1 MKKILVVLLSL
12 TLIFAFTGCT
22 SSNNGAAEDIEIK
35 TQEVVTSNT
44 DDNDDNISNTEN
56 AVENANEKDYDF
68 SSYENDIRNITK
80 SVNNAKTSTNA
91 SENHEQFYALKK
103 QVDAVDDELDK
114 LDDEFEYA
122 YQMKEI
128 SFETYK
134 ARERTIE
141 KLDFGLLSELVIE
154 ELQTKAQEKNIEIT
168 LQKQDDLFMNGD
180 QTLILRM
187 MMNLIT
193 NAINYGKTNGHIHI
207 ILKVENDQ
215 IVGEVKDDGIGISEE
230 HLNKIWERFYRNLAL
245 FTSLT
250 TDDLRLGIF
259 RVTTLCNISILIIGI
274 VFAFLSA
281 VDVITFSENGEKLFA
296 MVLLSCIMVFIG
308 IVSPKLPYNRHTG
321 LRLPWTVRD
330 EDTWKIAHRILGFIS
345 FPMVLLYIAC
355 ALTISDFEIVSVVTM
370 LIWISIPGG
379 ISYIYF
385 YKKYHSN
392 KK

>member
-1 MKKILVVLLSL
+1 MSQEEMAVKLNVVRQTVSKWEKGLSIPDADVLIEMANLLDVSVSQLLGIEESIHSNGNLAEELAELNEQLARKKQKEKLLYQANQKRGLILFVSFLSMMI
-12 TLIFAFTGCT
+12 TM
-22 SSNNGAAEDIEIK
+22 SVKN
-35 TQEVVTSNT
+35 EVVS
-44 DDNDDNISNTEN
+44 ILM
-56 AVENANEKDYDF
+56 AG
-68 SSYENDIRNITK
+68 IC
-80 SVNNAKTSTNA
+80 
-91 SENHEQFYALKK
+91 
-103 QVDAVDDELDK
+103 
-114 LDDEFEYA
+114 
-122 YQMKEI
+122 M
-128 SFETYK
+128 
-134 ARERTIE
+134 
-141 KLDFGLLSELVIE
+141 
-154 ELQTKAQEKNIEIT
+154 
-168 LQKQDDLFMNGD
+168 
-180 QTLILRM
+180 LI
-187 MMNLIT
+187 
-193 NAINYGKTNGHIHI
+193 AG
-207 ILKVENDQ
+207 
-215 IVGEVKDDGIGISEE
+215 IV
-230 HLNKIWERFYRNLAL
+230 LYRNLAL

>member
-1 MKKILVVLLSL
+1 MLIAGIVL
-12 TLIFAFTGCT
+12 
-22 SSNNGAAEDIEIK
+22 
-35 TQEVVTSNT
+35 
-44 DDNDDNISNTEN
+44 
-56 AVENANEKDYDF
+56 
-68 SSYENDIRNITK
+68 
-80 SVNNAKTSTNA
+80 
-91 SENHEQFYALKK
+91 
-103 QVDAVDDELDK
+103 
-114 LDDEFEYA
+114 
-122 YQMKEI
+122 
-128 SFETYK
+128 
-134 ARERTIE
+134 
-141 KLDFGLLSELVIE
+141 
-154 ELQTKAQEKNIEIT
+154 
-168 LQKQDDLFMNGD
+168 
-180 QTLILRM
+180 
-187 MMNLIT
+187 
-193 NAINYGKTNGHIHI
+193 
-207 ILKVENDQ
+207 
-215 IVGEVKDDGIGISEE
+215 
-230 HLNKIWERFYRNLAL
+230 YRNLAL

-345 FPMVLLYIAC
+345 AC
-355 ALTISDFEIVSVVTM
+355 ALTISNFEIVSVVTM

>member
-1 MKKILVVLLSL
+1 MKFNEKL
-12 TLIFAFTGCT
+12 
-22 SSNNGAAEDIEIK
+22 IEIRK
-35 TQEVVTSNT
+35 KQGLSQEELGMELQVSRQIISKWETGLSVPDADVLIEMANLLDVSVSQLLGIEESIHSNGNLAKELAELNEQLARKKQKEKLLYQANQKRGLILFVTFLSMMITMSVKNEVVS
-44 DDNDDNISNTEN
+44 ILM
-56 AVENANEKDYDF
+56 AG
-68 SSYENDIRNITK
+68 IC
-80 SVNNAKTSTNA
+80 
-91 SENHEQFYALKK
+91 
-103 QVDAVDDELDK
+103 
-114 LDDEFEYA
+114 
-122 YQMKEI
+122 M
-128 SFETYK
+128 
-134 ARERTIE
+134 
-141 KLDFGLLSELVIE
+141 
-154 ELQTKAQEKNIEIT
+154 
-168 LQKQDDLFMNGD
+168 
-180 QTLILRM
+180 LI
-187 MMNLIT
+187 
-193 NAINYGKTNGHIHI
+193 AG
-207 ILKVENDQ
+207 
-215 IVGEVKDDGIGISEE
+215 IV
-230 HLNKIWERFYRNLAL
+230 LYRNLAL

>member
-1 MKKILVVLLSL
+1 MSQEEMAVKLNVVRQTVSKWEKGLSVPDADVLIEMANLLDVSVSQLLGIEESIHSNGNLAEELAELNEQLARKKQKEKLLYQANQKRGLILFVSFLSMMI
-12 TLIFAFTGCT
+12 TM
-22 SSNNGAAEDIEIK
+22 SVKN
-35 TQEVVTSNT
+35 EVVS
-44 DDNDDNISNTEN
+44 ILM
-56 AVENANEKDYDF
+56 AG
-68 SSYENDIRNITK
+68 IC
-80 SVNNAKTSTNA
+80 
-91 SENHEQFYALKK
+91 
-103 QVDAVDDELDK
+103 
-114 LDDEFEYA
+114 
-122 YQMKEI
+122 M
-128 SFETYK
+128 
-134 ARERTIE
+134 
-141 KLDFGLLSELVIE
+141 
-154 ELQTKAQEKNIEIT
+154 
-168 LQKQDDLFMNGD
+168 
-180 QTLILRM
+180 LIA
-187 MMNLIT
+187 
-193 NAINYGKTNGHIHI
+193 AIV
-207 ILKVENDQ
+207 L
-215 IVGEVKDDGIGISEE
+215 
-230 HLNKIWERFYRNLAL
+230 YRNLAL

-250 TDDLRLGIF
+250 TDDLRIGIF

-355 ALTISDFEIVSVVTM
+355 ALTISDFEILSVVTM

>member
-1 MKKILVVLLSL
+1 MSQEEMAVKLNVVRQTVSKWEKGLSVPDADVLIEMANLLDVSVSQLLGIEESIHSNGNLAEELAELNEQLARKKQKEKLLYQANQKRGLILFVTFLSMMI
-12 TLIFAFTGCT
+12 TM
-22 SSNNGAAEDIEIK
+22 SVKN
-35 TQEVVTSNT
+35 EVVS
-44 DDNDDNISNTEN
+44 ILM
-56 AVENANEKDYDF
+56 AG
-68 SSYENDIRNITK
+68 IC
-80 SVNNAKTSTNA
+80 
-91 SENHEQFYALKK
+91 
-103 QVDAVDDELDK
+103 
-114 LDDEFEYA
+114 
-122 YQMKEI
+122 M
-128 SFETYK
+128 
-134 ARERTIE
+134 
-141 KLDFGLLSELVIE
+141 
-154 ELQTKAQEKNIEIT
+154 
-168 LQKQDDLFMNGD
+168 
-180 QTLILRM
+180 LI
-187 MMNLIT
+187 
-193 NAINYGKTNGHIHI
+193 AG
-207 ILKVENDQ
+207 
-215 IVGEVKDDGIGISEE
+215 IV
-230 HLNKIWERFYRNLAL
+230 LYRNLAL
-245 FTSLT
+245 LTSLT

-385 YKKYHSN
+385 YKKCHSN

>member
-1 MKKILVVLLSL
+1 MSQEEMAVKLNVVRQTVSKWEKGLSIPDADVLIEMANLLDVSVSQLLGIEESIHSNGNLAEELAELNEQLARKKQKEKLLYQANQKRGLILFVTFLSMMI
-12 TLIFAFTGCT
+12 TM
-22 SSNNGAAEDIEIK
+22 SVKN
-35 TQEVVTSNT
+35 EVVS
-44 DDNDDNISNTEN
+44 ILM
-56 AVENANEKDYDF
+56 AG
-68 SSYENDIRNITK
+68 IC
-80 SVNNAKTSTNA
+80 
-91 SENHEQFYALKK
+91 
-103 QVDAVDDELDK
+103 
-114 LDDEFEYA
+114 
-122 YQMKEI
+122 M
-128 SFETYK
+128 
-134 ARERTIE
+134 
-141 KLDFGLLSELVIE
+141 
-154 ELQTKAQEKNIEIT
+154 
-168 LQKQDDLFMNGD
+168 
-180 QTLILRM
+180 LIA
-187 MMNLIT
+187 
-193 NAINYGKTNGHIHI
+193 AIV
-207 ILKVENDQ
+207 L
-215 IVGEVKDDGIGISEE
+215 
-230 HLNKIWERFYRNLAL
+230 YRNLAL

-250 TDDLRLGIF
+250 TDDLRIGIF

-281 VDVITFSENGEKLFA
+281 VDVINFSENGEKLFA

>member
-1 MKKILVVLLSL
+1 MINENIKHFRKTRGMSQEEMAVKLNVVRQTVSKWEKGLSVPDADVLIEMANLLDVSVSQLLGIEESIHSNGNLAEELAELNEQLARKKQKEKLLYQANQKRGLILFVTFLSMMI
-12 TLIFAFTGCT
+12 TM
-22 SSNNGAAEDIEIK
+22 SVKN
-35 TQEVVTSNT
+35 EVVS
-44 DDNDDNISNTEN
+44 ILM
-56 AVENANEKDYDF
+56 AG
-68 SSYENDIRNITK
+68 IC
-80 SVNNAKTSTNA
+80 
-91 SENHEQFYALKK
+91 
-103 QVDAVDDELDK
+103 
-114 LDDEFEYA
+114 
-122 YQMKEI
+122 M
-128 SFETYK
+128 
-134 ARERTIE
+134 
-141 KLDFGLLSELVIE
+141 
-154 ELQTKAQEKNIEIT
+154 
-168 LQKQDDLFMNGD
+168 
-180 QTLILRM
+180 LI
-187 MMNLIT
+187 
-193 NAINYGKTNGHIHI
+193 AG
-207 ILKVENDQ
+207 
-215 IVGEVKDDGIGISEE
+215 IV
-230 HLNKIWERFYRNLAL
+230 LYRNLAL

-385 YKKYHSN
+385 YKNATVTKS
-392 KK
+392 KKLSVKTQKVLVIK

>member
-1 MKKILVVLLSL
+1 MINENIKHFRKTRGMSQEEMAVKLNVVRQTVSKWEKGLSVPDADVLIEMANLLDVSVSQLLGIEESIHSNGNLAEELAELNEQLARKKQKEKLLYQANQKRGLILFVTFLSMMI
-12 TLIFAFTGCT
+12 TM
-22 SSNNGAAEDIEIK
+22 SVKN
-35 TQEVVTSNT
+35 EVVS
-44 DDNDDNISNTEN
+44 ILM
-56 AVENANEKDYDF
+56 AG
-68 SSYENDIRNITK
+68 IC
-80 SVNNAKTSTNA
+80 
-91 SENHEQFYALKK
+91 
-103 QVDAVDDELDK
+103 
-114 LDDEFEYA
+114 
-122 YQMKEI
+122 M
-128 SFETYK
+128 
-134 ARERTIE
+134 
-141 KLDFGLLSELVIE
+141 
-154 ELQTKAQEKNIEIT
+154 
-168 LQKQDDLFMNGD
+168 
-180 QTLILRM
+180 LI
-187 MMNLIT
+187 
-193 NAINYGKTNGHIHI
+193 AG
-207 ILKVENDQ
+207 
-215 IVGEVKDDGIGISEE
+215 IV
-230 HLNKIWERFYRNLAL
+230 LYRNLAL

-250 TDDLRLGIF
+250 TDDLRIGIF

-308 IVSPKLPYNRHTG
+308 IVSPKLPYNRYTG

>member
-1 MKKILVVLLSL
+1 MINENIKHFRKTRGMSQEEMAVKLNVVRQTVSKWEKGLSVPDADVLIEMANLLDVSVSQLLGIEESIHSNGNLAEELAELNEQLARKKQKEKLLYQANQKRGLILFVTFLSMMI
-12 TLIFAFTGCT
+12 TM
-22 SSNNGAAEDIEIK
+22 SVKN
-35 TQEVVTSNT
+35 EVVS
-44 DDNDDNISNTEN
+44 ILM
-56 AVENANEKDYDF
+56 AG
-68 SSYENDIRNITK
+68 IC
-80 SVNNAKTSTNA
+80 
-91 SENHEQFYALKK
+91 
-103 QVDAVDDELDK
+103 
-114 LDDEFEYA
+114 
-122 YQMKEI
+122 M
-128 SFETYK
+128 
-134 ARERTIE
+134 
-141 KLDFGLLSELVIE
+141 
-154 ELQTKAQEKNIEIT
+154 
-168 LQKQDDLFMNGD
+168 
-180 QTLILRM
+180 LI
-187 MMNLIT
+187 
-193 NAINYGKTNGHIHI
+193 AG
-207 ILKVENDQ
+207 
-215 IVGEVKDDGIGISEE
+215 IV
-230 HLNKIWERFYRNLAL
+230 LYRNLAL

-250 TDDLRLGIF
+250 TDDLRIGIF

-392 KK
+392 KKKKAIH

>member
-1 MKKILVVLLSL
+1 MSQEEMAVKLNVVRQTVSKWEKGLSVPDADVLIEMANLLDVSVSQLLGIEESIHSNGNLAEELAELNEQLARKKQKEKLLYQANQKRGLILFVTFLSMMI
-12 TLIFAFTGCT
+12 TM
-22 SSNNGAAEDIEIK
+22 SVKN
-35 TQEVVTSNT
+35 EVVS
-44 DDNDDNISNTEN
+44 ILM
-56 AVENANEKDYDF
+56 AG
-68 SSYENDIRNITK
+68 IC
-80 SVNNAKTSTNA
+80 
-91 SENHEQFYALKK
+91 
-103 QVDAVDDELDK
+103 
-114 LDDEFEYA
+114 
-122 YQMKEI
+122 M
-128 SFETYK
+128 
-134 ARERTIE
+134 
-141 KLDFGLLSELVIE
+141 
-154 ELQTKAQEKNIEIT
+154 
-168 LQKQDDLFMNGD
+168 
-180 QTLILRM
+180 LI
-187 MMNLIT
+187 
-193 NAINYGKTNGHIHI
+193 AG
-207 ILKVENDQ
+207 
-215 IVGEVKDDGIGISEE
+215 IV
-230 HLNKIWERFYRNLAL
+230 LYRNLAL

-355 ALTISDFEIVSVVTM
+355 ALTISDFETVSVVTM

>member
-1 MKKILVVLLSL
+1 MSQEEMAVKLNVVRQTVSKWEKGLSIPDADVLIEMANLLDVSVSQLLGIEESIHSNGNLAEELAELNEQLARKKQKEKLLYQANQKRGLILFVSFLSMMI
-12 TLIFAFTGCT
+12 TM
-22 SSNNGAAEDIEIK
+22 SVKN
-35 TQEVVTSNT
+35 EVVS
-44 DDNDDNISNTEN
+44 ILM
-56 AVENANEKDYDF
+56 AG
-68 SSYENDIRNITK
+68 IC
-80 SVNNAKTSTNA
+80 
-91 SENHEQFYALKK
+91 
-103 QVDAVDDELDK
+103 
-114 LDDEFEYA
+114 
-122 YQMKEI
+122 M
-128 SFETYK
+128 
-134 ARERTIE
+134 
-141 KLDFGLLSELVIE
+141 
-154 ELQTKAQEKNIEIT
+154 
-168 LQKQDDLFMNGD
+168 
-180 QTLILRM
+180 LIA
-187 MMNLIT
+187 
-193 NAINYGKTNGHIHI
+193 AIV
-207 ILKVENDQ
+207 L
-215 IVGEVKDDGIGISEE
+215 
-230 HLNKIWERFYRNLAL
+230 YRNLAL

-250 TDDLRLGIF
+250 TDDLRIGIF

-281 VDVITFSENGEKLFA
+281 VDVINFLENGEKLFA

-370 LIWISIPGG
+370 IIWISIPGG

>member
-1 MKKILVVLLSL
+1 MIEMANLLDVSVSQLLGIEESIHSNGNLAEELAELNEQLARKKQKEKLLYQANQKRGLILFVSFLSMMI
-12 TLIFAFTGCT
+12 TM
-22 SSNNGAAEDIEIK
+22 SVKN
-35 TQEVVTSNT
+35 EVVS
-44 DDNDDNISNTEN
+44 ILM
-56 AVENANEKDYDF
+56 AG
-68 SSYENDIRNITK
+68 IC
-80 SVNNAKTSTNA
+80 
-91 SENHEQFYALKK
+91 
-103 QVDAVDDELDK
+103 
-114 LDDEFEYA
+114 
-122 YQMKEI
+122 M
-128 SFETYK
+128 
-134 ARERTIE
+134 
-141 KLDFGLLSELVIE
+141 
-154 ELQTKAQEKNIEIT
+154 
-168 LQKQDDLFMNGD
+168 
-180 QTLILRM
+180 LI
-187 MMNLIT
+187 
-193 NAINYGKTNGHIHI
+193 AG
-207 ILKVENDQ
+207 
-215 IVGEVKDDGIGISEE
+215 IV
-230 HLNKIWERFYRNLAL
+230 LYRNLAL

-250 TDDLRLGIF
+250 TDDLRIGIF

-281 VDVITFSENGEKLFA
+281 VDVITFSENGEKLFT

>member
-1 MKKILVVLLSL
+1 MSQEEMAVKLNVVRQTVSKWEKGLSIPDADVLIEMANLLDVSVSQLLGIEESIHSNGNLAEELAELNEQLARKKQKEKLLYQANQKRGLILFVSFLSMMI
-12 TLIFAFTGCT
+12 TM
-22 SSNNGAAEDIEIK
+22 SVKN
-35 TQEVVTSNT
+35 EVVS
-44 DDNDDNISNTEN
+44 ILM
-56 AVENANEKDYDF
+56 AG
-68 SSYENDIRNITK
+68 IC
-80 SVNNAKTSTNA
+80 
-91 SENHEQFYALKK
+91 
-103 QVDAVDDELDK
+103 
-114 LDDEFEYA
+114 
-122 YQMKEI
+122 M
-128 SFETYK
+128 
-134 ARERTIE
+134 
-141 KLDFGLLSELVIE
+141 
-154 ELQTKAQEKNIEIT
+154 
-168 LQKQDDLFMNGD
+168 
-180 QTLILRM
+180 LIA
-187 MMNLIT
+187 
-193 NAINYGKTNGHIHI
+193 AIV
-207 ILKVENDQ
+207 L
-215 IVGEVKDDGIGISEE
+215 
-230 HLNKIWERFYRNLAL
+230 YRNLAL

-250 TDDLRLGIF
+250 TDDLRIGIF

-274 VFAFLSA
+274 VFAFLSV

>member
-1 MKKILVVLLSL
+1 MSQEEMAVKLNVVRQTVSKWEKGLSVPDADVLIEMANLLDVSVSQLLGIEESIHSNENLAEELAELNEQLARKKQKEKLLYQANQKRGLILFVTFLSMMI
-12 TLIFAFTGCT
+12 TM
-22 SSNNGAAEDIEIK
+22 SVKN
-35 TQEVVTSNT
+35 EVVS
-44 DDNDDNISNTEN
+44 ILM
-56 AVENANEKDYDF
+56 AG
-68 SSYENDIRNITK
+68 IC
-80 SVNNAKTSTNA
+80 
-91 SENHEQFYALKK
+91 
-103 QVDAVDDELDK
+103 
-114 LDDEFEYA
+114 
-122 YQMKEI
+122 M
-128 SFETYK
+128 
-134 ARERTIE
+134 
-141 KLDFGLLSELVIE
+141 
-154 ELQTKAQEKNIEIT
+154 
-168 LQKQDDLFMNGD
+168 
-180 QTLILRM
+180 LI
-187 MMNLIT
+187 
-193 NAINYGKTNGHIHI
+193 AG
-207 ILKVENDQ
+207 
-215 IVGEVKDDGIGISEE
+215 IV
-230 HLNKIWERFYRNLAL
+230 LYRNLAL

>member
-1 MKKILVVLLSL
+1 MSQEEMAVKLNVVRQTVSKWEKGLSIPDADVLIEMANLLDVSVSQLLGIEESIHSNGNLAEELAELNEQLARKKQKEKLLYQANQKRGLILFVSFLSMMI
-12 TLIFAFTGCT
+12 TM
-22 SSNNGAAEDIEIK
+22 SVKN
-35 TQEVVTSNT
+35 EVVS
-44 DDNDDNISNTEN
+44 ILM
-56 AVENANEKDYDF
+56 AG
-68 SSYENDIRNITK
+68 IC
-80 SVNNAKTSTNA
+80 
-91 SENHEQFYALKK
+91 
-103 QVDAVDDELDK
+103 
-114 LDDEFEYA
+114 
-122 YQMKEI
+122 M
-128 SFETYK
+128 
-134 ARERTIE
+134 
-141 KLDFGLLSELVIE
+141 
-154 ELQTKAQEKNIEIT
+154 
-168 LQKQDDLFMNGD
+168 
-180 QTLILRM
+180 LI
-187 MMNLIT
+187 
-193 NAINYGKTNGHIHI
+193 AG
-207 ILKVENDQ
+207 
-215 IVGEVKDDGIGISEE
+215 IV
-230 HLNKIWERFYRNLAL
+230 LYRNLAL

-385 YKKYHSN
+385 YKKCHSN

>member
-1 MKKILVVLLSL
+1 MINENIKHFRKTRGMSQEEMAVKLNVVRQTVSKWEKGLSIPDADVLIEMANLLDVSVSQLLGIEESIHSNGNLAEELAELNEQLARKKQKEKLLYQANQKRGLILFVSFLSMMI
-12 TLIFAFTGCT
+12 TM
-22 SSNNGAAEDIEIK
+22 SVKN
-35 TQEVVTSNT
+35 EVVS
-44 DDNDDNISNTEN
+44 ILM
-56 AVENANEKDYDF
+56 AG
-68 SSYENDIRNITK
+68 IC
-80 SVNNAKTSTNA
+80 
-91 SENHEQFYALKK
+91 
-103 QVDAVDDELDK
+103 
-114 LDDEFEYA
+114 
-122 YQMKEI
+122 M
-128 SFETYK
+128 
-134 ARERTIE
+134 
-141 KLDFGLLSELVIE
+141 
-154 ELQTKAQEKNIEIT
+154 
-168 LQKQDDLFMNGD
+168 
-180 QTLILRM
+180 LIA
-187 MMNLIT
+187 
-193 NAINYGKTNGHIHI
+193 AIV
-207 ILKVENDQ
+207 L
-215 IVGEVKDDGIGISEE
+215 
-230 HLNKIWERFYRNLAL
+230 YRNLAL

-250 TDDLRLGIF
+250 TDDLRIGIF

-308 IVSPKLPYNRHTG
+308 IVSPKLPYNRHTS

>member
-1 MKKILVVLLSL
+1 MSQEEMAVKLNVVRQTVSKWEKGLSVPDADVLIEMANLLDVSVSQLLGIEESIHSNGNLAKELAELNEQLARKKQKEKLLYQANQKRGLILFVSFLSMMI
-12 TLIFAFTGCT
+12 TM
-22 SSNNGAAEDIEIK
+22 SVKN
-35 TQEVVTSNT
+35 EVVS
-44 DDNDDNISNTEN
+44 ILM
-56 AVENANEKDYDF
+56 AG
-68 SSYENDIRNITK
+68 IC
-80 SVNNAKTSTNA
+80 
-91 SENHEQFYALKK
+91 
-103 QVDAVDDELDK
+103 
-114 LDDEFEYA
+114 
-122 YQMKEI
+122 M
-128 SFETYK
+128 
-134 ARERTIE
+134 
-141 KLDFGLLSELVIE
+141 
-154 ELQTKAQEKNIEIT
+154 
-168 LQKQDDLFMNGD
+168 
-180 QTLILRM
+180 LI
-187 MMNLIT
+187 
-193 NAINYGKTNGHIHI
+193 AG
-207 ILKVENDQ
+207 
-215 IVGEVKDDGIGISEE
+215 IV
-230 HLNKIWERFYRNLAL
+230 LYRNLAL

>member
-1 MKKILVVLLSL
+1 MSQEEMAVKLNVVRQTVSKWEKGLSVPDADVLIEMANLLDVSVNQLLGIEESIYSNGDLAEELAELNEQLARKKQKEKLLYQANQKRGLILFVTFLSMMI
-12 TLIFAFTGCT
+12 TM
-22 SSNNGAAEDIEIK
+22 SVKN
-35 TQEVVTSNT
+35 EVVS
-44 DDNDDNISNTEN
+44 ILM
-56 AVENANEKDYDF
+56 AG
-68 SSYENDIRNITK
+68 IC
-80 SVNNAKTSTNA
+80 
-91 SENHEQFYALKK
+91 
-103 QVDAVDDELDK
+103 
-114 LDDEFEYA
+114 
-122 YQMKEI
+122 M
-128 SFETYK
+128 
-134 ARERTIE
+134 
-141 KLDFGLLSELVIE
+141 
-154 ELQTKAQEKNIEIT
+154 
-168 LQKQDDLFMNGD
+168 
-180 QTLILRM
+180 LI
-187 MMNLIT
+187 
-193 NAINYGKTNGHIHI
+193 AG
-207 ILKVENDQ
+207 
-215 IVGEVKDDGIGISEE
+215 IV
-230 HLNKIWERFYRNLAL
+230 LYRNLAL

>member
-1 MKKILVVLLSL
+1 MSQEEMAVKLNVVRQTVSKWEKGLSVPDADVLIEMANLLDVSVSQLLGIEESIHSNGNLAEELAELNEQLVRKKQKEKLLYQANQKRGLILFVTFLSMMI
-12 TLIFAFTGCT
+12 TM
-22 SSNNGAAEDIEIK
+22 SVKN
-35 TQEVVTSNT
+35 EVVS
-44 DDNDDNISNTEN
+44 ILM
-56 AVENANEKDYDF
+56 AG
-68 SSYENDIRNITK
+68 IC
-80 SVNNAKTSTNA
+80 
-91 SENHEQFYALKK
+91 
-103 QVDAVDDELDK
+103 
-114 LDDEFEYA
+114 
-122 YQMKEI
+122 M
-128 SFETYK
+128 
-134 ARERTIE
+134 
-141 KLDFGLLSELVIE
+141 
-154 ELQTKAQEKNIEIT
+154 
-168 LQKQDDLFMNGD
+168 
-180 QTLILRM
+180 LI
-187 MMNLIT
+187 
-193 NAINYGKTNGHIHI
+193 AG
-207 ILKVENDQ
+207 
-215 IVGEVKDDGIGISEE
+215 IV
-230 HLNKIWERFYRNLAL
+230 LYRNLAL

>member
-1 MKKILVVLLSL
+1 MYRKQHIRIIYNVHVKLNVVRQTVSKWEKGLSIPDADVLIEMANLLDVSVSQLLGIEESIHSNGNLAEELAELNEQLARKKQKEKLLYQANQKRGLILFVSFLSMMI
-12 TLIFAFTGCT
+12 TM
-22 SSNNGAAEDIEIK
+22 SVKN
-35 TQEVVTSNT
+35 EVVS
-44 DDNDDNISNTEN
+44 ILM
-56 AVENANEKDYDF
+56 AG
-68 SSYENDIRNITK
+68 IC
-80 SVNNAKTSTNA
+80 
-91 SENHEQFYALKK
+91 
-103 QVDAVDDELDK
+103 
-114 LDDEFEYA
+114 
-122 YQMKEI
+122 M
-128 SFETYK
+128 
-134 ARERTIE
+134 
-141 KLDFGLLSELVIE
+141 
-154 ELQTKAQEKNIEIT
+154 
-168 LQKQDDLFMNGD
+168 
-180 QTLILRM
+180 LIA
-187 MMNLIT
+187 
-193 NAINYGKTNGHIHI
+193 AIV
-207 ILKVENDQ
+207 L
-215 IVGEVKDDGIGISEE
+215 
-230 HLNKIWERFYRNLAL
+230 YRNLAL

-250 TDDLRLGIF
+250 TDDLRIGIF

>member
-1 MKKILVVLLSL
+1 MAVKLNVVRQTVSKWEKGLSVPDADVLIEMANLLDVSVSQLLGIEESIHSNGNLAEELAELNEQLARKKQKEKLLYQANQKRGLILFVTFLSMMI
-12 TLIFAFTGCT
+12 TM
-22 SSNNGAAEDIEIK
+22 SVKN
-35 TQEVVTSNT
+35 EVVS
-44 DDNDDNISNTEN
+44 ILM
-56 AVENANEKDYDF
+56 AG
-68 SSYENDIRNITK
+68 IC
-80 SVNNAKTSTNA
+80 
-91 SENHEQFYALKK
+91 
-103 QVDAVDDELDK
+103 
-114 LDDEFEYA
+114 
-122 YQMKEI
+122 M
-128 SFETYK
+128 
-134 ARERTIE
+134 
-141 KLDFGLLSELVIE
+141 
-154 ELQTKAQEKNIEIT
+154 
-168 LQKQDDLFMNGD
+168 
-180 QTLILRM
+180 LI
-187 MMNLIT
+187 
-193 NAINYGKTNGHIHI
+193 AG
-207 ILKVENDQ
+207 
-215 IVGEVKDDGIGISEE
+215 IV
-230 HLNKIWERFYRNLAL
+230 LYRNLAL

>member
-1 MKKILVVLLSL
+1 MIFEGTKKSIFFGLGLTRAGLSIPDADVLIEMANLLDVSVSQLLGIEESIHSNGNLAEELAELNEQLARKKQKEKLLYQANQKRGLILFVSFLSMMI
-12 TLIFAFTGCT
+12 TM
-22 SSNNGAAEDIEIK
+22 SVKN
-35 TQEVVTSNT
+35 EVVS
-44 DDNDDNISNTEN
+44 ILM
-56 AVENANEKDYDF
+56 AG
-68 SSYENDIRNITK
+68 IC
-80 SVNNAKTSTNA
+80 
-91 SENHEQFYALKK
+91 
-103 QVDAVDDELDK
+103 
-114 LDDEFEYA
+114 
-122 YQMKEI
+122 M
-128 SFETYK
+128 
-134 ARERTIE
+134 
-141 KLDFGLLSELVIE
+141 
-154 ELQTKAQEKNIEIT
+154 
-168 LQKQDDLFMNGD
+168 
-180 QTLILRM
+180 LIA
-187 MMNLIT
+187 
-193 NAINYGKTNGHIHI
+193 AIV
-207 ILKVENDQ
+207 L
-215 IVGEVKDDGIGISEE
+215 
-230 HLNKIWERFYRNLAL
+230 YRNLAL

-250 TDDLRLGIF
+250 TDDLRIGIF

>member
-1 MKKILVVLLSL
+1 MIFEGTKNQFFFGLELTRAGLSIPDADVLIEMANLLDVSVSQLLGIEESIHSNGNLAEELAELNEQLARKKQKEKLLYQANQKRGLILFVSFLSMMI
-12 TLIFAFTGCT
+12 TM
-22 SSNNGAAEDIEIK
+22 SVKN
-35 TQEVVTSNT
+35 EVVS
-44 DDNDDNISNTEN
+44 ILM
-56 AVENANEKDYDF
+56 AG
-68 SSYENDIRNITK
+68 IC
-80 SVNNAKTSTNA
+80 
-91 SENHEQFYALKK
+91 
-103 QVDAVDDELDK
+103 
-114 LDDEFEYA
+114 
-122 YQMKEI
+122 M
-128 SFETYK
+128 
-134 ARERTIE
+134 
-141 KLDFGLLSELVIE
+141 
-154 ELQTKAQEKNIEIT
+154 
-168 LQKQDDLFMNGD
+168 
-180 QTLILRM
+180 LIA
-187 MMNLIT
+187 
-193 NAINYGKTNGHIHI
+193 AIV
-207 ILKVENDQ
+207 L
-215 IVGEVKDDGIGISEE
+215 
-230 HLNKIWERFYRNLAL
+230 YRNLAL

-250 TDDLRLGIF
+250 TDDLRIGIF

-281 VDVITFSENGEKLFA
+281 VDVINFSENGEKLFA

>member
-1 MKKILVVLLSL
+1 MINENIKHFRKTRGMSQEEMAVKLNVVRQTVSKWEKGLSVPDADVLIEMANLLDVSVSQLLGIEESIHSNENLAEELAGLNEQLARKKQKEKLLYQANQKRGLILFVTFLSMMI
-12 TLIFAFTGCT
+12 TM
-22 SSNNGAAEDIEIK
+22 SVKN
-35 TQEVVTSNT
+35 EVVS
-44 DDNDDNISNTEN
+44 ILM
-56 AVENANEKDYDF
+56 AG
-68 SSYENDIRNITK
+68 IC
-80 SVNNAKTSTNA
+80 
-91 SENHEQFYALKK
+91 
-103 QVDAVDDELDK
+103 
-114 LDDEFEYA
+114 
-122 YQMKEI
+122 M
-128 SFETYK
+128 
-134 ARERTIE
+134 
-141 KLDFGLLSELVIE
+141 
-154 ELQTKAQEKNIEIT
+154 
-168 LQKQDDLFMNGD
+168 
-180 QTLILRM
+180 LI
-187 MMNLIT
+187 
-193 NAINYGKTNGHIHI
+193 
-207 ILKVENDQ
+207 V
-215 IVGEVKDDGIGISEE
+215 
-230 HLNKIWERFYRNLAL
+230 YRNLAL

>member
-1 MKKILVVLLSL
+1 MIFEGTKNQFFFGLELTRAGLSIPDADVLIEMANLLDVSVSQLLGIEESIHSNGNLAEELAELNEQLARKKQKEKLLYQANQKRGLILFVSFLSMMI
-12 TLIFAFTGCT
+12 TM
-22 SSNNGAAEDIEIK
+22 SVKN
-35 TQEVVTSNT
+35 EVVS
-44 DDNDDNISNTEN
+44 ILM
-56 AVENANEKDYDF
+56 AG
-68 SSYENDIRNITK
+68 IC
-80 SVNNAKTSTNA
+80 
-91 SENHEQFYALKK
+91 
-103 QVDAVDDELDK
+103 
-114 LDDEFEYA
+114 
-122 YQMKEI
+122 M
-128 SFETYK
+128 
-134 ARERTIE
+134 
-141 KLDFGLLSELVIE
+141 
-154 ELQTKAQEKNIEIT
+154 
-168 LQKQDDLFMNGD
+168 
-180 QTLILRM
+180 LI
-187 MMNLIT
+187 
-193 NAINYGKTNGHIHI
+193 AG
-207 ILKVENDQ
+207 
-215 IVGEVKDDGIGISEE
+215 IV
-230 HLNKIWERFYRNLAL
+230 LYRNLAL

-250 TDDLRLGIF
+250 TDDLRIGIF
-259 RVTTLCNISILIIGI
+259 RVTTLCNISILFIGI

>member
-1 MKKILVVLLSL
+1 MSQEEMAVKLNVVRQTVSKWEKGLSIPDADVLIEMANLLDVSVSQLLGIEESIYSNGDLAEELAELNEQLARKKQKEKLLYQANQKRGLILFVTFLSMMI
-12 TLIFAFTGCT
+12 TM
-22 SSNNGAAEDIEIK
+22 SVKN
-35 TQEVVTSNT
+35 EVVS
-44 DDNDDNISNTEN
+44 ILM
-56 AVENANEKDYDF
+56 AG
-68 SSYENDIRNITK
+68 IC
-80 SVNNAKTSTNA
+80 
-91 SENHEQFYALKK
+91 
-103 QVDAVDDELDK
+103 
-114 LDDEFEYA
+114 
-122 YQMKEI
+122 M
-128 SFETYK
+128 
-134 ARERTIE
+134 
-141 KLDFGLLSELVIE
+141 
-154 ELQTKAQEKNIEIT
+154 
-168 LQKQDDLFMNGD
+168 
-180 QTLILRM
+180 LI
-187 MMNLIT
+187 
-193 NAINYGKTNGHIHI
+193 AG
-207 ILKVENDQ
+207 
-215 IVGEVKDDGIGISEE
+215 IV
-230 HLNKIWERFYRNLAL
+230 LYRNLAL

>member
-1 MKKILVVLLSL
+1 MAVKLNVVRQTVSKWEKGLSIPDADVLIEMANLLDVSVSQLLGIEESIHSNGNLAEELAELNEQLARKKQKEKLLYQANQKRGLILFVSFLSMMI
-12 TLIFAFTGCT
+12 TM
-22 SSNNGAAEDIEIK
+22 SVKN
-35 TQEVVTSNT
+35 EVVS
-44 DDNDDNISNTEN
+44 ILM
-56 AVENANEKDYDF
+56 AG
-68 SSYENDIRNITK
+68 IC
-80 SVNNAKTSTNA
+80 
-91 SENHEQFYALKK
+91 
-103 QVDAVDDELDK
+103 
-114 LDDEFEYA
+114 
-122 YQMKEI
+122 M
-128 SFETYK
+128 
-134 ARERTIE
+134 
-141 KLDFGLLSELVIE
+141 
-154 ELQTKAQEKNIEIT
+154 
-168 LQKQDDLFMNGD
+168 
-180 QTLILRM
+180 LIA
-187 MMNLIT
+187 
-193 NAINYGKTNGHIHI
+193 AIV
-207 ILKVENDQ
+207 L
-215 IVGEVKDDGIGISEE
+215 
-230 HLNKIWERFYRNLAL
+230 YRNLAL

>member
-1 MKKILVVLLSL
+1 MAVKLNVVRQTVSKWETGLSVPDADVLIEMANLLDVSVSQLLGIEESIHSNGNLAEELAELNEQLARKKQKEKLLYQANQKRGLILFVSFLSMMI
-12 TLIFAFTGCT
+12 TM
-22 SSNNGAAEDIEIK
+22 SVKN
-35 TQEVVTSNT
+35 EVVS
-44 DDNDDNISNTEN
+44 ILM
-56 AVENANEKDYDF
+56 AG
-68 SSYENDIRNITK
+68 IC
-80 SVNNAKTSTNA
+80 
-91 SENHEQFYALKK
+91 
-103 QVDAVDDELDK
+103 
-114 LDDEFEYA
+114 
-122 YQMKEI
+122 M
-128 SFETYK
+128 
-134 ARERTIE
+134 
-141 KLDFGLLSELVIE
+141 
-154 ELQTKAQEKNIEIT
+154 
-168 LQKQDDLFMNGD
+168 
-180 QTLILRM
+180 LIA
-187 MMNLIT
+187 
-193 NAINYGKTNGHIHI
+193 AIV
-207 ILKVENDQ
+207 L
-215 IVGEVKDDGIGISEE
+215 
-230 HLNKIWERFYRNLAL
+230 YRNLAL

-250 TDDLRLGIF
+250 TDDLRIGIF

>member
-1 MKKILVVLLSL
+1 MSQEELAVKLNVVRQTVSKWEKGLSIPDADVLIEMANLLDVSVSQLLGIEESIHSNGNLAEELAELNEQLARKKQKEKLLYQANQKRGLILFVTFLSMMI
-12 TLIFAFTGCT
+12 TM
-22 SSNNGAAEDIEIK
+22 SVKN
-35 TQEVVTSNT
+35 EVVS
-44 DDNDDNISNTEN
+44 ILM
-56 AVENANEKDYDF
+56 AG
-68 SSYENDIRNITK
+68 IC
-80 SVNNAKTSTNA
+80 
-91 SENHEQFYALKK
+91 
-103 QVDAVDDELDK
+103 
-114 LDDEFEYA
+114 
-122 YQMKEI
+122 M
-128 SFETYK
+128 
-134 ARERTIE
+134 
-141 KLDFGLLSELVIE
+141 
-154 ELQTKAQEKNIEIT
+154 
-168 LQKQDDLFMNGD
+168 
-180 QTLILRM
+180 LI
-187 MMNLIT
+187 
-193 NAINYGKTNGHIHI
+193 AG
-207 ILKVENDQ
+207 
-215 IVGEVKDDGIGISEE
+215 IV
-230 HLNKIWERFYRNLAL
+230 LYRNLAL